1 MTDGT
6 PKEDPA
12 TLALRASP
20 RPVTRLNR
28 RTLAALLGG
37 LGIIVFLSTMWA
49 LQSKKTAKQNT
60 GPELQ
65 ASQRVTHA
73 DGLQALPR
81 DYASIPRVPR
91 LGPPAGEF
99 GRPILREEQA
109 AGIASEANQ
118 PDFRP
123 NSGVDA
129 DRVARLR
136 QQDEA
141 EAAAKAQVFF
151 QTGKQGRSGGTSS
164 ETAPSLRTPVEP
176 ELPGMPGAQSNT
188 GSPVAPRDDGIEQ
201 NQQDH
206 KQSFVNRAAD
216 PKIYTGASLQ
226 IPRSPFQIMAGSIIP
241 AALVT
246 GINSDLPGEII
257 ATVTENVYDTVTGRY
272 LLVPQGSRLLG
283 QYDSQVTYGQRRLLL
298 VWTRLLMPD
307 GSSIVLERLPGVDGA
322 GYSGVEDGVNWHW
335 GRIFAGAALTTLLG
349 VNAQLVA
356 ANTNTNSGSIV
367 IATRQS
373 AQDSV
378 NQVGQQITRKNLSI
392 QPTLM
397 ARPGLPLNVIVNK
410 DIVLRP
416 FSQIDRGD

>member
-1 MTDGT
+1 MSDGGS
-6 PKEDPA
+6 KVDPA

-28 RTLAALLGG
+28 RTLAALMGG
-37 LGIIVFLSTMWA
+37 VGLIVFLATMWA
-49 LQSKKTAKQNT
+49 LQPNRHKKSDT

-65 ASQRVTHA
+65 ATQQVTHA
-73 DGLQALPR
+73 DGLQTLPR
-81 DYASIPRVPR
+81 DYASIPKVPQ

-99 GRPILREEQA
+99 GRPVLREEQA
-109 AGIASEANQ
+109 AGIASEAGADQ

-123 NSGVDA
+123 NSEIDA
-129 DRVARLR
+129 NRVERLR

-141 EAAAKAQVFF
+141 QAAAKAQVFF
-151 QTGKQGRSGGTSS
+151 QTGQHGRDAGNPAESVPATRSPPDSDLPSS
-164 ETAPSLRTPVEP
+164 TGAPPS
-176 ELPGMPGAQSNT
+176 PGA
-188 GSPVAPRDDGIEQ
+188 PLPPRDDVVDQ
-201 NQQDH
+201 NQQDR
-206 KQSFVNRAAD
+206 KQSFINHTSD
-216 PKIYTGASLQ
+216 PKIYSSSSLQ
-226 IPRSPFQIMAGSIIP
+226 TPRSPYQIMAGTIIP

-257 ATVTENVYDTVTGRY
+257 ATVTQNVYDTVTGRY
-272 LLVPQGSRLLG
+272 LLLPQGSRLLG
-283 QYDSQVTYGQRRLLL
+283 QYDSQVTYGQRRVLL

-307 GSSIVLERLPGVDGA
+307 GSSMVLERLPGVDMA

-335 GRIFAGAALTTLLG
+335 GQIFVGAVLTTLLG

-392 QPTLM
+392 QPTLT
-397 ARPGLPLNVIVNK
+397 ARPGLPVNVIVNK

-416 FSQIDRGD
+416 YS

>member
-1 MTDGT
+1 MTEGA

-12 TLALRASP
+12 TLALRAAP

-28 RTLAALLGG
+28 RTIAALMGG
-37 LGIIVFLSTMWA
+37 AGLIVFLATMWA
-49 LQSKKTAKQNT
+49 LQPKRNKRPDT

-65 ASQRVTHA
+65 ATQQVTHA
-73 DGLQALPR
+73 DGLETLPR
-81 DYASIPRVPR
+81 DYSSIPKAPQ

-99 GRPILREEQA
+99 GRPMLREEQA
-109 AGIASEANQ
+109 AGITSDAGQS
-118 PDFRP
+118 DFRP
-123 NSGVDA
+123 NSEVDA

-151 QTGKQGRSGGTSS
+151 QIRNHGRDAGNPPESNPATGPLSGSDQ
-164 ETAPSLRTPVEP
+164 PN
-176 ELPGMPGAQSNT
+176 LPGALPSPGVT
-188 GSPVAPRDDGIEQ
+188 TLPRDDVLDQ

-206 KQSFVNRAAD
+206 KQSFINHGSD
-216 PKIYTGASLQ
+216 PKIYSSATVQ
-226 IPRSPFQIMAGSIIP
+226 TPRSPFQIMAGTIIP

-257 ATVTENVYDTVTGRY
+257 ATVTQNVYDTVTGRY
-272 LLVPQGSRLLG
+272 VLVPQGSRLLG
-283 QYDSQVTYGQRRLLL
+283 QYDSQVTYGQRRVLL

-307 GSSIVLERLPGVDGA
+307 GSSMVLERLPGVDMA

-356 ANTNTNSGSIV
+356 ANTNTNSDSIV

-392 QPTLM
+392 QPTLT

-416 FSQIDRGD
+416 YS

>member
-1 MTDGT
+1 MSDGG
-6 PKEDPA
+6 PKVDPA

-28 RTLAALLGG
+28 RTVAALMGAVG
-37 LGIIVFLSTMWA
+37 LIVFLATMWA
-49 LQSKKTAKQNT
+49 LQPNRGKKPDS

-65 ASQRVTHA
+65 ATQQVTHA
-73 DGLQALPR
+73 DGLQTLPR
-81 DYASIPRVPR
+81 DYASIAKVPQ

-99 GRPILREEQA
+99 GRPVLREEQA
-109 AGIASEANQ
+109 AGIASESGADQ

-123 NSGVDA
+123 NSEVDA
-129 DRVARLR
+129 NRVERLR

-151 QTGKQGRSGGTSS
+151 QTGQHSRDAGNSADSAPAPRSLPESDLPSS
-164 ETAPSLRTPVEP
+164 
-176 ELPGMPGAQSNT
+176 PGA
-188 GSPVAPRDDGIEQ
+188 SPSVGAPLPPRDDVVDQ

-206 KQSFVNRAAD
+206 KQSFINHTSD
-216 PKIYTGASLQ
+216 PKIYSSAALQ
-226 IPRSPFQIMAGSIIP
+226 TPRSPYQIMAGTIIP

-257 ATVTENVYDTVTGRY
+257 ATVTQNVYDTVTGRY
-272 LLVPQGSRLLG
+272 LLLPQGSRLLG
-283 QYDSQVTYGQRRLLL
+283 QYDSQVTYGQRRVLL
-298 VWTRLLMPD
+298 VWTRILMPD
-307 GSSIVLERLPGVDGA
+307 GSSMVLERLPGVDMA

-335 GRIFAGAALTTLLG
+335 GQIFVGAVLTTLLG

-392 QPTLM
+392 QPTLT
-397 ARPGLPLNVIVNK
+397 ARPGLPVNVIVNK

-416 FSQIDRGD
+416 YS

>member
-1 MTDGT
+1 MTDGG

-28 RTLAALLGG
+28 RTVAALMGG
-37 LGIIVFLSTMWA
+37 VGLIVFLATMWA
-49 LQSKKTAKQNT
+49 LQPKRNKKPDTE
-60 GPELQ
+60 PELQ
-65 ASQRVTHA
+65 GTQQVTHA
-73 DGLQALPR
+73 DGLQTLPR
-81 DYASIPRVPR
+81 DYANIPKVPQ

-99 GRPILREEQA
+99 GRPVLREEHA
-109 AGIASEANQ
+109 AGIASEAAQ
-118 PDFRP
+118 SDFRP
-123 NSGVDA
+123 NSEVDA

-136 QQDEA
+136 HQDEA
-141 EAAAKAQVFF
+141 EAAAKAQIFF
-151 QTGKQGRSGGTSS
+151 QTGKHG
-164 ETAPSLRTPVEP
+164 
-176 ELPGMPGAQSNT
+176 
-188 GSPVAPRDDGIEQ
+188 RDDGNAAESSPGNRPTSGSDLPGLPGTLPSAGAPALPHDDVLDQ

-206 KQSFVNRAAD
+206 KQSFINHTSD
-216 PKIYTGASLQ
+216 PKIYSSASLQ
-226 IPRSPFQIMAGSIIP
+226 TPRSPYQIMAGTIIP
-241 AALVT
+241 ASLVT

-257 ATVTENVYDTVTGRY
+257 ATVTQNVYDTVSGRY

-283 QYDSQVTYGQRRLLL
+283 QYDSQVTYGQRRALL

-378 NQVGQQITRKNLSI
+378 NQIGQQITRKNLSI
-392 QPTLM
+392 QPTLT
-397 ARPGLPLNVIVNK
+397 ARPGLPLNAIVNK

-416 FSQIDRGD
+416 YS

>member
-28 RTLAALLGG
+28 RTVAALMGSMG
-37 LGIIVFLSTMWA
+37 LIVFLATMWA
-49 LQSKKTAKQNT
+49 LQPKGNKKPNP

-65 ASQRVTHA
+65 ARQQVTHA
-73 DGLQALPR
+73 DGLQTLPR
-81 DYASIPRVPR
+81 DYASIPKVPQ

-99 GRPILREEQA
+99 GRPLLRAEQA
-109 AGIASEANQ
+109 AGMASDVGQ
-118 PDFRP
+118 SDFRP
-123 NSGVDA
+123 NSEVDA
-129 DRVARLR
+129 DRVSRLR

-151 QTGKQGRSGGTSS
+151 QTGKHGRDAGNAAEPSLGNRPSS
-164 ETAPSLRTPVEP
+164 ESDMPA
-176 ELPGMPGAQSNT
+176 LPGASPGAAA
-188 GSPVAPRDDGIEQ
+188 PLPPRDDVLDQ

-206 KQSFVNRAAD
+206 KQSFTNRATD
-216 PKIYTGASLQ
+216 PKIYSFASLQ
-226 IPRSPFQIMAGSIIP
+226 TPRSPYQIMAGTIIP

-257 ATVTENVYDTVTGRY
+257 ATVTQNVYDTVSGQY

-283 QYDSQVTYGQRRLLL
+283 QYDSQVTYGQRRVLL
-298 VWTRLLMPD
+298 VWTRLLMPN
-307 GSSIVLERLPGVDGA
+307 GASIVLERLPGVDGA
-322 GYSGVEDGVNWHW
+322 GYSGVEDDVNWHW

-392 QPTLM
+392 QPTLT

-416 FSQIDRGD
+416 YS

>member
-37 LGIIVFLSTMWA
+37 LGFIVFLATMWA
-49 LQSKKTAKQNT
+49 LQPKKTTKQNT

-65 ASQRVTHA
+65 ASQQVTHA
-73 DGLQALPR
+73 DGLQTLPR
-81 DYASIPRVPR
+81 DYASIPKVPE

-109 AGIASEANQ
+109 AGIASDGNQ

-123 NSGVDA
+123 NSAVDA

-151 QTGKQGRSGGTSS
+151 QTGKQGRNARSS
-164 ETAPSLRTPVEP
+164 AEPAPSPPTPVEAEP
-176 ELPGMPGAQSNT
+176 PGMPGAQPNA
-188 GSPVAPRDDGIEQ
+188 GSPMATRDDGMEQ
-201 NQQDH
+201 NQQEH

-216 PKIYTGASLQ
+216 PKTYSGASLQ
-226 IPRSPFQIMAGSIIP
+226 TPRSPFQLMAGTIIP

-257 ATVTENVYDTVTGRY
+257 ATVTESVYDTVTGRY

-283 QYDSQVTYGQRRLLL
+283 QYDSQVTYGQRRVLL

-392 QPTLM
+392 QQTLT

-416 FSQIDRGD
+416 YS

>member
-1 MTDGT
+1 MSDGA

-28 RTLAALLGG
+28 RTIAALMGG
-37 LGIIVFLSTMWA
+37 VGLIVFLATMWA
-49 LQSKKTAKQNT
+49 LQPKRAKKADT

-65 ASQRVTHA
+65 ATQQVTHA
-73 DGLQALPR
+73 DGLQTLPR
-81 DYASIPRVPR
+81 DYASIPKVPQ

-99 GRPILREEQA
+99 GRPVLREEHA
-109 AGIASEANQ
+109 AGIASEAVQ
-118 PDFRP
+118 SDFRP
-123 NSGVDA
+123 NSEVDA
-129 DRVARLR
+129 DRVGRLR
-136 QQDEA
+136 IQDEA

-151 QTGKQGRSGGTSS
+151 QTGKHGRDPENAAESSPRTRPLSESGLPEMPTSVG
-164 ETAPSLRTPVEP
+164 A
-176 ELPGMPGAQSNT
+176 PGAS
-188 GSPVAPRDDGIEQ
+188 RDDVLDQ

-206 KQSFVNRAAD
+206 KQSFVNHASD
-216 PKIYTGASLQ
+216 PKIYSSASLQ
-226 IPRSPFQIMAGSIIP
+226 APRSPYQIMAGTIIP

-257 ATVTENVYDTVTGRY
+257 ATVTQNVYDTVTGRY
-272 LLVPQGSRLLG
+272 LLLPQGSRLLG
-283 QYDSQVTYGQRRLLL
+283 QYDSQVTYGQRRVLL

-307 GSSIVLERLPGVDGA
+307 GSSVVLERLPGVDGA

-392 QPTLM
+392 QPTLT
-397 ARPGLPLNVIVNK
+397 ARPGLQLNVIVNK

-416 FSQIDRGD
+416 YS